1 MVLIYL
7 EHAVPQL
14 PITLMLD
21 LPAKWASV
29 NTEASIW
36 IPKEPAERQRE
47 GASERG
53 LCRAADVW

>member
-7 EHAVPQL
+7 EQSVPQL
-14 PITLMLD
+14 PITFMLD
-21 LPAKWASV
+21 LPVKWASV
-29 NTEASIW
+29 NAASIW

-47 GASERG
+47 GTSERG